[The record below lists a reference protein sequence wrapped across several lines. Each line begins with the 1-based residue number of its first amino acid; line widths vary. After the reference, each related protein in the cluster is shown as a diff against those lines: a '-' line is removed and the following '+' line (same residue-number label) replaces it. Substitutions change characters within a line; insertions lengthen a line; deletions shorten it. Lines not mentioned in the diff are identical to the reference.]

1 MVAVEEI
8 ESTELPPLQPPEG
21 FPPYRQDACRCHRL
35 SVSVRDKV
43 ERSSHSLLEQVKEEK
58 RRQNATELPDKWY
71 RCRIYGEESAPMNLL
86 HRHYAG
92 MGGRSMMGEGVGGFC
107 LGAACPSGGL
117 VTIAAV
123 TYDLPWFTC
132 LLNTYLRDTQRR
144 DQADE
149 VAHVECQMPDV
160 FSCWQLN
167 FGRNDSQMMS
177 DTCFYNPHVDKNN
190 AKVSSI
196 GTSFGDYEGGGVW
209 VAHPEG
215 NTTVNFERELDGIYK
230 GYVPGVVLSQKVRWL
245 SFWAATKVHAIPPF
259 RKNRIGMVAFSS
271 QTAIRCTPEERR
283 IMDILQFVMPSET
296 DTRFVPVLPEV
307 LQVPKSELYKL
318 TREQLK
324 ARAEAQKEYGLR
336 FQEYQKEC
344 DKIKIAI
351 ACECHAI
358 NRNRILGVPIKL
370 PDGTVGVTVTGK
382 IAADELVQDY
392 EKAHNNDVI
401 RMEKEAEKCIE
412 MLEKLET
419 LSNKLAADTNEENKI
434 ILREMWSNLN
444 DTFQKVISVGTRA
457 GDSDTELVEYLG
469 KNSTLMSGVK
479 EDMVVSLFPTRPKCE
494 NLPRKDRKKMEQGR
508 WKHKLKYGTLPP
520 EMEQPNAAT
529 QSSSSSLKE
538 EKGSSSVS
546 PVKEPP
552 SAFTKEAVAK
562 ESEKSSSST
571 KDSEKSSSSSKD
583 SSPGS
588 SLSSHNIKVE
598 KQQDK
603 KRLNN
608 NNNNNNKN
616 RLNNTNIGTS
626 STSPMVV
633 NTGEEDIKVKVKSP
647 LSNGVVSSNTN
658 ERINMTKKELL
669 NAAAAAEAVRPS
681 SDGSELNGRGKNYVS
696 STTTTAQN
704 TVTAAAILMAAH
716 SSNTRKAPEIP
727 SPESCMSELIY
738 IDSESDDETT
748 RADSL
753 ISGAPFLK
761 RSRETDFVGGGEA
774 AKKLRKLMGGLLCQ
788 PFFPGEVVGLD

>member
-1 MVAVEEI
+1 
-8 ESTELPPLQPPEG
+8 
-21 FPPYRQDACRCHRL
+21 
-35 SVSVRDKV
+35 
-43 ERSSHSLLEQVKEEK
+43 
-58 RRQNATELPDKWY
+58 
-71 RCRIYGEESAPMNLL
+71 
-86 HRHYAG
+86 
-92 MGGRSMMGEGVGGFC
+92 
-107 LGAACPSGGL
+107 
-117 VTIAAV
+117 
-123 TYDLPWFTC
+123 
-132 LLNTYLRDTQRR
+132 
-144 DQADE
+144 
-149 VAHVECQMPDV
+149 
-160 FSCWQLN
+160 
-167 FGRNDSQMMS
+167 
-177 DTCFYNPHVDKNN
+177 
-190 AKVSSI
+190 
-196 GTSFGDYEGGGVW
+196 
-209 VAHPEG
+209 
-215 NTTVNFERELDGIYK
+215 
-230 GYVPGVVLSQKVRWL
+230 
-245 SFWAATKVHAIPPF
+245 
-259 RKNRIGMVAFSS
+259 
-271 QTAIRCTPEERR
+271 
-283 IMDILQFVMPSET
+283 
-296 DTRFVPVLPEV
+296 
-307 LQVPKSELYKL
+307 
-318 TREQLK
+318 
-324 ARAEAQKEYGLR
+324 
-336 FQEYQKEC
+336 
-344 DKIKIAI
+344 
-351 ACECHAI
+351 
-358 NRNRILGVPIKL
+358 
-370 PDGTVGVTVTGK
+370 
-382 IAADELVQDY
+382 
-392 EKAHNNDVI
+392 
-401 RMEKEAEKCIE
+401 
-412 MLEKLET
+412 
-419 LSNKLAADTNEENKI
+419 
-434 ILREMWSNLN
+434 
-444 DTFQKVISVGTRA
+444 
-457 GDSDTELVEYLG
+457 
-469 KNSTLMSGVK
+469 
-479 EDMVVSLFPTRPKCE
+479 
-494 NLPRKDRKKMEQGR
+494 
-508 WKHKLKYGTLPP
+508 
-520 EMEQPNAAT
+520 MEQPNAAT

-608 NNNNNNKN
+608 NNNNNNK
-616 RLNNTNIGTS
+616 LNNTNIGTS

-774 AKKLRKLMGGLLCQ
+774 AKKLRKLT
-788 PFFPGEVVGLD
+788 